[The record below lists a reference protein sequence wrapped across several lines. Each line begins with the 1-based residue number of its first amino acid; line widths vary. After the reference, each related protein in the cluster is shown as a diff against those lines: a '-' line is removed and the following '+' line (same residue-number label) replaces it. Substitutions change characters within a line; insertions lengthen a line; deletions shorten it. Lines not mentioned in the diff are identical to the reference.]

1 MLLQFGEYICTAM
14 SGWTES
20 PNNVSACAIQDVYG
34 GSGQSMP
41 PVIITVDYGD
51 GSGEQKW
58 TRDDPR
64 DMWSHKYQLPG
75 KYWVHVS
82 SKKIFCEYIY

>member
-1 MLLQFGEYICTAM
+1 MFLQFGEYVC
-14 SGWTES
+14 SGLPQNGVS
-20 PNNVSACAIQDVYG
+20 NNITGCAIDDVYG

-64 DMWSHKYQLPG
+64 DLWSHKYQLPG

-82 SKKIFCEYIY
+82 SKFEIQPNS